1 MVGVY
6 KEICI
11 LNFYELNNID
21 MDEYFFDLFFSN
33 DYVFIVFIV
42 LVLENELYLE
52 LIIKII
58 IIKF

>member
-33 DYVFIVFIV
+33 DYVFIRFFNVIV
-42 LVLENELYLE
+42 G
-52 LIIKII
+52 
-58 IIKF
+58 